1 MAAAGGAAAFAAA
14 EELLECVR
22 QEVRG
27 CKDIPRLQSA
37 GALLCHL
44 SVLGE
49 PTRSGAFKAVLSLLG
64 NRYPRVRKHIAE
76 QFYLRLLS
84 LEDEDACGGYDED
97 ELEAAME
104 VVADTKWDGPSQED
118 IRAARLQVYP
128 CFRIEPPQ
136 LKSKAAGGRPRPPR
150 ERRTRTSPTAA
161 SSTRRGTD
169 GGLAAAAA
177 GAGSKVSKIRR

>member
-1 MAAAGGAAAFAAA
+1 M
-14 EELLECVR
+14 R

-136 LKSKAAGGRPRPPR
+136 LKSKAAGG
-150 ERRTRTSPTAA
+150 AA
-161 SSTRRGTD
+161 K
-169 GGLAAAAA
+169 AAA
-177 GAGSKVSKIRR
+177 GAQDENESYRSLVDAAGY